1 MSWFSAYKRKATC
14 KLWVLAVQD
23 FQRLKVQLESRR
35 KITEMKCHFNYIIL
49 RIPTTNMTIIADVDR
64 DHLLVTM
71 WFLCPDWIQTD
82 TVPDF
87 STSQSR
93 GLIVCRILMNNS
105 LAFHHFMTWNKAC
118 GRCSE
123 YWRESTLPS
132 WNLSSREC

>member
-1 MSWFSAYKRKATC
+1 MKIKHIYMAYKRKATC

-64 DHLLVTM
+64 DHLLV
-71 WFLCPDWIQTD
+71 
-82 TVPDF
+82 PDF

-118 GRCSE
+118 GRICRDE
-123 YWRESTLPS
+123 RRQQYNHEMETP
-132 WNLSSREC
+132 